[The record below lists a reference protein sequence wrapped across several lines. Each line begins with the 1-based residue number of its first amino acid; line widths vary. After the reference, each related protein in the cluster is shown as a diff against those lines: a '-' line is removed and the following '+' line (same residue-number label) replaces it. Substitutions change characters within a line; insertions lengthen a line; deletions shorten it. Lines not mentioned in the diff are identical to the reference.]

1 MDIRNTRAMKTFAA
15 ERLENSPQEKKI
27 VLIYSGLVLGL
38 ALLTTVVRY
47 VLGIQIDQM
56 GGLGSLGTRT
66 VLSTIQTMLP
76 LVQSLVVLC
85 LDLGY
90 LAAMLRVAR
99 GQYVSPNTLRLGF
112 DRFWTLLRC
121 VLIQGLIYAGLG
133 IASVYLAS
141 TIFVLSPWGR
151 PFMEVVASVATETSL
166 LNPEFVMDEA
176 IMAQLMPSM
185 LPMFLISIL
194 SACVLMVPVSYR
206 LRMANYVIIDNP
218 GMGAIAA
225 LLESRKMMRGNCLKL
240 LKVDLSLLWYF
251 VLLAVITA
259 IGNADLWLPMFGVT
273 LPVSA
278 DVAYFGF
285 YAIFLLLQLAAY
297 YFLRNRVEVTYALA
311 YDAVKPEEKQDN
323 TVVLGNIFQM

>member
-38 ALLTTVVRY
+38 ALLTTAVRY
-47 VLGIQIDQM
+47 FLGLQIDQM
-56 GGLGSLGTRT
+56 GGLGNLGTRT
-66 VLSTIQTMLP
+66 VLSTIQSMLP

-90 LAAMLRVAR
+90 LAAMLRIAR
-99 GQYVSPNTLRLGF
+99 GQYSSPNTLRLGF

-121 VLIQGLIYAGLG
+121 VLIHGFLYAGLG

-151 PFMEVVASVATETSL
+151 PFMEVVASLATETSL
-166 LNPEFVMDEA
+166 LSPEFVLDEA
-176 IMAQLMPSM
+176 TMAQLMPSM
-185 LPMFLISIL
+185 LPMLLMFLI
-194 SACVLMVPVSYR
+194 SACVLMIPVSFR
-206 LRMANYVIIDNP
+206 LRMANYVIIDKP

-240 LKVDLSLLWYF
+240 LKLDLSLWWYF
-251 VLLAVITA
+251 ALLAAITA

-285 YAIFLLLQLAAY
+285 YAVSLVLELAAY
-297 YFLRNRVEVTYALA
+297 TFLRNRIEVTYALA
-311 YDAVKPEEKQDN
+311 YDAVKPKERKDN